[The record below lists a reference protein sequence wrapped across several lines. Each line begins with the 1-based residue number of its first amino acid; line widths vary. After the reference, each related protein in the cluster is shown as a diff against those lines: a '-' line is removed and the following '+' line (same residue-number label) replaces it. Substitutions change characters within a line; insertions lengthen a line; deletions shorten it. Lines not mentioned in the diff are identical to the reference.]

1 LTAEGIVGRSSY
13 GKAALLASSLLLTAA
28 VHGRM
33 PIRSHAEL
41 GEPFVPRPEV
51 ARATAL
57 GFNAVLSDYY
67 WLRAVQIVGAAA
79 RPEDHATL
87 LGRLID
93 VVTTLDPW
101 VGHPYRFA
109 AVWLVDSQESV
120 REANRLL
127 QRGIEH
133 HPDDWRQPFY
143 VGFNHY
149 YYLGEN
155 EAAADAM
162 ERAATLEGSP
172 RYLPRLVAR
181 LRAGSAGLETAAAFL
196 TELARSAPDGFA
208 KAEYEKALDEIE
220 TERRARV
227 LDAAREAWRRRHG
240 RDIERVADLVEGPE
254 PVLRAL
260 PPELHGWEWVLDE
273 ATGRIV
279 SSWYGRR
286 YEPHLAPHRAA
297 GDGQAATPREEQG

>member
-1 LTAEGIVGRSSY
+1 V
-13 GKAALLASSLLLTAA
+13 ALLASSLLLTAA
-28 VHGRM
+28 VHGRIR
-33 PIRSHAEL
+33 IRSHAEL
-41 GEPFVPRPEV
+41 GEPFVPRPEA

-57 GFNAVLSDYY
+57 GFDAVLSDYY

-79 RPEDHATL
+79 RPEDHAPL

-133 HPDDWRQPFY
+133 HPEDWRQPFY
-143 VGFNHY
+143 LGFNHY
-149 YYLGEN
+149 YHLGEN
-155 EAAADAM
+155 DAAADAM
-162 ERAATLEGSP
+162 ERAAALEGSP

-196 TELARSAPDGFA
+196 TELARSAPDGYA

-240 RDIERVADLVEGPE
+240 RDIERVEDLVSGPE
-254 PVLRAL
+254 PVLRIL
-260 PPELHGWEWVLDE
+260 PPEPHGWEWVLDE

-279 SSWYGRR
+279 SSWYGHR
-286 YEPHLAPHRAA
+286 YEPHVLSPHRAQGGA
-297 GDGQAATPREEQG
+297 APGSREGQG